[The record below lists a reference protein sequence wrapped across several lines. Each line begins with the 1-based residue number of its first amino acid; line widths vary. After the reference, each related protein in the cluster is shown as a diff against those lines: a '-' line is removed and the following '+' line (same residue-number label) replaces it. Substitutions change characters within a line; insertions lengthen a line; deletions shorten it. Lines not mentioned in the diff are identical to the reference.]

1 MKIKNLYLL
10 GVLTCLL
17 TITLNGCVSVPTKEA
32 LPTYDINGITYLPL
46 ASLCNLKGINLEY
59 DTFAKTAVLIKGSHK
74 INLMVGER
82 LVLVDNLPKYLRHPV
97 DMYQGTVVVP
107 YNFKEQILDTLF
119 KEIYPPRKV
128 VPPTAIKKVVIDA
141 GHGGKDP
148 GAIGRTGA
156 REKVITL
163 DIAKRLSS
171 LLRAD
176 GINVVMT
183 RSIDIYV
190 PLSSRVDMA
199 NNAKADIFLSVHVN
213 ANRVKSISGC
223 EVYYVS
229 PTVNDSARALSA
241 AQDARLDF
249 DSSCFASN
257 SKDLKATLWDMLYTQ
272 SRQESIELARS
283 ICQSMKNNLDIA
295 ILGIKAGRYYVLKG
309 ARMPTVLIEIGFLSN
324 YNEERM
330 LKNGYYRQS
339 IAEAIER
346 AVLDYGRDLT
356 YVEKANQ

>member
-10 GVLTCLL
+10 GIFFCLL
-17 TITLNGCVSVPTKEA
+17 VLFLSGCVSVPMREA
-32 LPTYDINGITYLPL
+32 LPTYNINGVTYLPL

-119 KEIYPPRKV
+119 KEIYLPRKI
-128 VPPTAIKKVVIDA
+128 VPPIAIKKVVIDA

-148 GAIGRTGA
+148 GAIGRTGL

-171 LLRAD
+171 RLKAD
-176 GINVVMT
+176 GIDVVMT
-183 RSIDIYV
+183 RSIDKYI
-190 PLSSRVDMA
+190 PLSSRVDIA
-199 NNAKADIFLSVHVN
+199 NNSRAEIFLSIHAN
-213 ANRVKSISGC
+213 ANRVKSLRGF

-229 PTVNDSARALSA
+229 PTVNDSVRALSA

-249 DSSCFASN
+249 NSSCFASN
-257 SKDLKATLWDMLYTQ
+257 SQDLKATLWDMLYTQ
-272 SRQESIELARS
+272 SRAESIELAHYICRS
-283 ICQSMKNNLDIA
+283 MQNNLDTSM
-295 ILGIKAGRYYVLKG
+295 LGIKGGRYYVLKG
-309 ARMPTVLIEIGFLSN
+309 VRMPALLIEIGFLSN
-324 YNEERM
+324 SDEECM
-330 LKNGYYRQS
+330 LKDGYCRQN